1 MRGVSKCKWLV
12 IAIAVCGL
20 AAPARAAEVDWR
32 APDPCPDAAE
42 LRFSIERTIGMPLS
56 HALPLHFEVHAE
68 RSAEGYVARMD
79 VAGTPPE
86 APRRRVLVASD
97 CSRLADLVAVTAAI
111 ALGEDAATSDA
122 ETSPGFTPTERARS
136 EATSPPLLTEA
147 APRGVADRPEVDEL
161 ASSSEPA
168 PAWSPAFSLW
178 FLADAGS
185 LERPG
190 AGVALGAGLGRE
202 TLQLRALATLL
213 LEQRATLD
221 AGRAPGAGADLALA
235 AAALSL
241 CAAPFATGSRWSV
254 AGCAGWELGR
264 LSGEGTGVLRPVAG
278 AALWSAPRADATL
291 AWALG
296 STGLELGAMFTLAV
310 PLVRDDFVL
319 AGLGSVHR
327 PAPVVG
333 RAALG
338 INWMLE

>member
-1 MRGVSKCKWLV
+1 MRGVSRLEWLV
-12 IAIAVCGL
+12 VAVCSL

-56 HALPLHFEVHAE
+56 HALPLHFDVQAE

-79 VAGTPPE
+79 VAGAPPE

-111 ALGEDAATSDA
+111 ALGEDAATGDA
-122 ETSPGFTPTERARS
+122 EAAPGFTHTEGARS
-136 EATSPPLLTEA
+136 EAASLPLVTEA
-147 APRGVADRPEVDEL
+147 LPHGVADQPEVDEL

-185 LERPG
+185 LEGPG
-190 AGVALGAGLGRE
+190 AGLGLGAGLGRE

-235 AAALSL
+235 AAALSV
-241 CAAPFATGSRWSV
+241 CAAPFATGSSWSL

-264 LSGEGTGVLRPVAG
+264 LSGEGTGVVRPHTG

-296 STGLELGAMFTLAV
+296 STGLELGVMLTLAV